1 MSCNEISVGSKQD
14 FAVHAK
20 FVEDP
25 DRESGGAAE
34 ERVSWG
40 SVELW
45 VRGNNLSSH
54 LDGTELI
61 SSVHWHLL
69 PLIEWIAAN
78 WDPLLHEERL
88 PNRNADMDAWSS
100 LQETRFPPDRL
111 GEDAEDEWRAQWRR
125 WWFRHSFQACRSG
138 GLFPDIVIR
147 RCQDMVEIAWG
158 SSLPSGV
165 PEDVIFTCGEGF
177 HRFTPKL
184 VADRLYD
191 FLRQAVRYLLNCLP
205 SSERFRKLEQDI
217 EAIRHASKDYR
228 IAWLA
233 GMGSSAEAVFNRWD
247 NIVANLR
254 NISQKVADYL
264 LENDDSDLVIEGSC
278 HAGLMF
284 GSASPSLVEEDLNT
298 LARKLVELYAP
309 TNAESPEME
318 SLVAREPISS
328 QVKQIW
334 DMGYNLAQRVI
345 DRLSLVDL
353 TTDVVDV
360 DSILNSLGIRKEE
373 IALSDHTIR
382 GISVAGPHHQ
392 AAVLVN
398 SSDPHNSTLE
408 GRNFTVAHELCH
420 ILFDR
425 TYAKK
430 LAMVSGPWAPLQVE
444 QRARAFAAMLLMP
457 RELVRRVVAGLNG
470 PISSEQDIHDIRR
483 RFGSGFKAT
492 LEHLQNL
499 EELDPAI
506 AERIE
511 AEREDRFSREGC
523 S

>member
-1 MSCNEISVGSKQD
+1 MTGNEISIGSRQD
-14 FAVHAK
+14 FAVHVK
-20 FVEDP
+20 FMEDP
-25 DRESGGAAE
+25 DREFGGTRE

-45 VRGNNLSSH
+45 VRGKNLSSH
-54 LDGTELI
+54 LEGTELI
-61 SSVHWHLL
+61 PSVHWYLL
-69 PLIEWIAAN
+69 PLIEWMATN
-78 WDPLLHEERL
+78 WDPLFHEERL

-100 LQETRFPPDRL
+100 LQETRYPPDRL
-111 GEDAEDEWRAQWRR
+111 GEDAEDEWRAQWQR
-125 WWFRHSFQACRSG
+125 WWFRHSLQACRSG
-138 GLFPDIVIR
+138 GLFPDVVIR
-147 RCQDMVEIAWG
+147 RCRDMVEIAWG

-165 PEDVIFTCGEGF
+165 PEDVIFTYCEGF
-177 HRFTPKL
+177 DRFDPKL

-191 FLRQAVRYLLNCLP
+191 FLRQAVGYLLRCLP
-205 SSERFRKLEQDI
+205 SSDRFRKLEEDI
-217 EAIRHASKDYR
+217 EAIRNPRNNCR

-233 GMGSSAEAVFNRWD
+233 GLGSSAEAVLGGWD

-254 NISQKVADYL
+254 SLSQKVTDYL
-264 LENDDSDLVIEGSC
+264 LENDDNDLVIEGSC

-284 GSASPSLVEEDLNT
+284 GSASPCLVEEDLNT
-298 LARKLVELYAP
+298 LAHKLIELYAP
-309 TNAESPEME
+309 NAENSELK
-318 SLVAREPISS
+318 SLVAHEMINS

-334 DMGYNLAQRVI
+334 NIGYNLAERVI
-345 DRLSLVDL
+345 DRLSLVGPN
-353 TTDVVDV
+353 TNFIDV
-360 DSILNSLGIRKEE
+360 DSILTLLGIHKQE
-373 IALSDHTIR
+373 ISLSDNTIR
-382 GISVAGPHHQ
+382 GVSIAGPHHQ

-398 SSDPHNSTLE
+398 LTDSHNSTPE

-420 ILFDR
+420 ILYDR

-457 RELVRRVVAGLNG
+457 RELVRRVVDGLNR

-483 RFGSGFKAT
+483 QFGTGFKAT
-492 LEHLQNL
+492 LEHLKNL